1 MPQWH
6 NSFAEAEPL
15 PMQSGDGHSGLTA
28 PIASTLNT
36 LTPNQAA
43 ALRKD
48 AIATTATTPRSRR
61 STRNDEGVAGP
72 VATQRRNRNSIPMPR
87 ARLWFV
93 GLITHVT
100 ALICWCK
107 EIINQSLST
116 LGAYTPVPSGSNESA
131 NQVSGGA
138 IRSMSHI
145 QSGLIGFSIG
155 HRRIYILDI
164 WIEV

>member
-36 LTPNQAA
+36 LKPNQAA

-72 VATQRRNRNSIPMPR
+72 VAIQRRNRNSIPMPR
-87 ARLWFV
+87 ARLWF
-93 GLITHVT
+93 
-100 ALICWCK
+100 A
-107 EIINQSLST
+107 
-116 LGAYTPVPSGSNESA
+116 GSDHSRNSSDLLVLR
-131 NQVSGGA
+131 N
-138 IRSMSHI
+138 
-145 QSGLIGFSIG
+145 
-155 HRRIYILDI
+155 Y
-164 WIEV
+164 